1 MAGISSTL
9 KGALLIPAVSRSIQK
24 SANPRELA
32 GKKFALQWVPPA
44 GGPRGNRDAPRPGP
58 VMANGNQKPPRDG
71 QPSIRHW
78 HSASLRPRAGAAG
91 LRLGLGLELAA
102 TEWPVRD
109 GRSGLSGSG

>member
-71 QPSIRHW
+71 QPSQLLDTGIPP
-78 HSASLRPRAGAAG
+78 A
-91 LRLGLGLELAA
+91 
-102 TEWPVRD
+102 
-109 GRSGLSGSG
+109 